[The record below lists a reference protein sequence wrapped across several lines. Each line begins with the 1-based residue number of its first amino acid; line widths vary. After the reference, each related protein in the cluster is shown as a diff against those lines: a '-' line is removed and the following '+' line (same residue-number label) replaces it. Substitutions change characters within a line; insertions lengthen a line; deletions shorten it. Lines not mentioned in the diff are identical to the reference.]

1 MPVMLEYVLL
11 KGINDQPDHAKELKE
26 LVQERPFQVNLI
38 PFNSFF
44 ESGFQRPSWTTIKSF
59 QHELVSNGI
68 TATVR
73 VSGGADILAA
83 CGQLAQPKRGA
94 A

>member
-1 MPVMLEYVLL
+1 MPVNHKWPIAKLLAAAEEHAQAVKMPVMLEYVLL

-44 ESGFQRPSWTTIKSF
+44 
-59 QHELVSNGI
+59 
-68 TATVR
+68 
-73 VSGGADILAA
+73 
-83 CGQLAQPKRGA
+83 
-94 A
+94 